1 MANKYDSRIYIVDD
15 DPFCLA
21 SYEKHLRGQG
31 YEHISS
37 FQNGGDFLV
46 QLTDKPDIVL
56 LDYDLGDMNG
66 LDILKQIKRF
76 NTNIFVIFASAS
88 QEPEVAAESLKNGA
102 FDYII
107 KDEHVLEHITT
118 TLNKLYVVKDYLQKR
133 RRNGRGFIF

>member
-31 YEHISS
+31 YEHICS
-37 FQNGGDFLV
+37 FQNGGDFMV
-46 QLTDKPDIVL
+46 QLTDEPDIVL

-88 QEPEVAAESLKNGA
+88 QEPEIAAASLKNGA